1 MTSLRVGFAGTPAF
15 AARSLTAIL
24 DAGFSVPVVLTRP
37 DKPKGRGHRPDA
49 SEVKRVALAGGVAIR
64 QPASLRVPDAVDEL
78 RSVAL
83 DVLVVAAYG
92 LILPPDVLAWPRHG
106 CLNIHASAL
115 PRWRGAAPIQRA
127 IEAGD
132 RSTGVTLM
140 QMDAG
145 LDTGPIVSLLDV
157 AIHPRE
163 TGGSL
168 HDKLAALGAKA
179 IVDVLRRLAVEGRL
193 DATPQPATGAT
204 YAKKIEREESRI
216 DWSLDAE
223 TLDRRIRAFEPH
235 PGSFTHLAGERVK
248 VRTAVPVD
256 ATRATAAG
264 TLLSVA
270 SGGIDVACG
279 RGALRIVEI
288 QPAGGRPMGVGAFLA
303 GRALMPGLHAGE
315 LGAASA

>member
-1 MTSLRVGFAGTPAF
+1 
-15 AARSLTAIL
+15 
-24 DAGFSVPVVLTRP
+24 
-37 DKPKGRGHRPDA
+37 
-49 SEVKRVALAGGVAIR
+49 
-64 QPASLRVPDAVDEL
+64 
-78 RSVAL
+78 
-83 DVLVVAAYG
+83 
-92 LILPPDVLAWPRHG
+92 
-106 CLNIHASAL
+106 
-115 PRWRGAAPIQRA
+115 
-127 IEAGD
+127 
-132 RSTGVTLM
+132 M

-168 HDKLAALGAKA
+168 HDKLAAIGAKA
-179 IVDVLRRLAVEGRL
+179 IVDVLRRLELEGRL
-193 DATPQPATGAT
+193 DARPQPESGAT

-216 DWSLDAE
+216 DWSLDAA

-248 VRTAVPVD
+248 VRTAMPVD
-256 ATRATAAG
+256 MTRG
-264 TLLSVA
+264 TPGTVLSVGP
-270 SGGIDVACG
+270 GGIDVACG
-279 RGALRIVEI
+279 RGALRIVEL